1 MRRLASLLLLLPLL
15 AACGGLSGT
24 NDGGYISGNGQVV
37 QYAADQRGD
46 AVTFSGTLLDGTAFD
61 PASVAGKVTVVNI
74 WGAWCGECLKEAPL
88 VQGAHEKLG
97 DEVAFL
103 GVDIRDTSEATSL
116 AFERS
121 HQITYLRPA
130 FAGDQLEF
138 VTHGAH
144 HDRLQQALGADAFHE
159 FRQRLVGKF
168 LARLIR
174 IGLDLMHWHLA
185 VTGQAV
191 AARSGDGRRR
201 GGGRCGRRRL
211 GGGGA
216 ARDQGTEPAAET

>member
-121 HQITYLRPA
+121 HQITYPSIYSTDGSALKAVPHGKLPGTVPA
-130 FAGDQLEF
+130 TLVLDQQ
-138 VTHGAH
+138 G
-144 HDRLQQALGADAFHE
+144 R
-159 FRQRLVGKF
+159 
-168 LARLIR
+168 
-174 IGLDLMHWHLA
+174 
-185 VTGQAV
+185 V
-191 AARSGDGRRR
+191 AAVIRGAVPSELTLTEVVGCVQDPSG
-201 GGGRCGRRRL
+201 
-211 GGGGA
+211 
-216 ARDQGTEPAAET
+216 QGCTS